1 MFLIGLLKILKR
13 WAVLKI
19 ILIVILS
26 IIYFFLAFSVDHI
39 VPARIFLFLAI
50 ALFIWGYFEY
60 RKENIRRE
68 DELIE
73 ETEKEIEQFPHTQRI
88 VSDDYLTALLLD
100 EQNNK
105 VCILKKEAYDEKF
118 KEIEVDFHQL
128 YEAAIVEDGK
138 ILTLFS
144 KGGFLAGSLL
154 EEGGTS
160 VIHLSGTEEHEKDED
175 ENDEVGDLHEED
187 GVSKLSIKIVIDDLK
202 KPIVEFSFLESDE
215 PILKDS
221 EEYKD
226 LLKECTEWHQKLS
239 IIIKRYEKERVPV
252 TRWS

>member
-1 MFLIGLLKILKR
+1 M
-13 WAVLKI
+13 KI

-26 IIYFFLAFSVDHI
+26 IIYLFLAFSVDHI

-60 RKENIRRE
+60 RKENFRRE

-73 ETEKEIEQFPHTQRI
+73 ETEKEILQFPHTQRI
-88 VSDDYLTALLLD
+88 VSEDYLTALLLD

-105 VCILKKEAYDEKF
+105 VCILKKEDYDEKF
-118 KEIEVDFHQL
+118 REIEVDFHQL

-160 VIHLSGTEEHEKDED
+160 VIHLSETEEQNEKDEE
-175 ENDEVGDLHEED
+175 ENDGLGDRDVED

>member
-1 MFLIGLLKILKR
+1 M
-13 WAVLKI
+13 KI

-26 IIYFFLAFSVDHI
+26 IIYLFLAFSVDHI

-60 RKENIRRE
+60 RKENFRRE

-73 ETEKEIEQFPHTQRI
+73 ETEKEILQFPHTQRI
-88 VSDDYLTALLLD
+88 VSEDYLTALLLD

-105 VCILKKEAYDEKF
+105 VCILKKEDYDEKF
-118 KEIEVDFHQL
+118 REIEVDFHQL

-160 VIHLSGTEEHEKDED
+160 VIHLSETEEQNEKDEE
-175 ENDEVGDLHEED
+175 ENDGLGDRDVED
-187 GVSKLSIKIVIDDLK
+187 GVFKLSIKIVIDDLK